1 MVKYN
6 AVADAD
12 DAKTFVGAH
21 PRPLYVLTLF
31 SKVIY
36 FEKNLGQSG
45 KVGKPRMRRTMASLS
60 LMSHVHNVFQ
70 KHTNFSRRMKF
81 SFMIKL

>member
-6 AVADAD
+6 ANADADAD

-31 SKVIY
+31 TKVIY

-60 LMSHVHNVFQ
+60 DVTRTQ
-70 KHTNFSRRMKF
+70 
-81 SFMIKL
+81 SFPNTHIS

>member
-6 AVADAD
+6 AVAD

-31 SKVIY
+31 TKVIY

-45 KVGKPRMRRTMASLS
+45 KVGKPRMRRTMASL
-60 LMSHVHNVFQ
+60 
-70 KHTNFSRRMKF
+70 
-81 SFMIKL
+81 